1 MEDVAES
8 VLTIPSQMFEAVAT
22 LEAARQAA

>member
-8 VLTIPSQMFEAVAT
+8 VLTIPSQMINAVAALEAVRR
-22 LEAARQAA
+22 AA